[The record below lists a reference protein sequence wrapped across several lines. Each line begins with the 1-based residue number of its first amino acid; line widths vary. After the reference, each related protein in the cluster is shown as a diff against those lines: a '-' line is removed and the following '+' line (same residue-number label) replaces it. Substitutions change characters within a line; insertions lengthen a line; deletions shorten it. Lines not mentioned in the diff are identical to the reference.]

1 MFCSI
6 EFEAGY
12 PAQKKHHQQRVYR
25 CGCKDARPSGRQQ
38 NHKEQKHFTEDSEKK
53 ILTRRNQQNAKRCR
67 KAQKDEEQDK
77 MFVLVD
83 SKIASAFKAAI
94 SVEG

>member
-1 MFCSI
+1 MFCSV

-12 PAQKKHHQQRVYR
+12 PAQKKHHQQRVYS

-67 KAQKDEEQDK
+67 KAQKDEDQDK

>member
-1 MFCSI
+1 MFRSI

-12 PAQKKHHQQRVYR
+12 PAQKKRHQQRVYS

-53 ILTRRNQQNAKRCR
+53 ILTRRNQQNVKRCR
-67 KAQKDEEQDK
+67 EAQKDEDQDK

-83 SKIASAFKAAI
+83 SKIAGAFKVAV